1 MSRLNVLLPVILTT
15 ASSIIRLITS
25 VVDAYNDDKQLRIR
39 LEAIPSDERVDRPA
53 FINTKQG

>member
-25 VVDAYNDDKQLRIR
+25 VVDAHNDDKQLRIR

-53 FINTKQG
+53 FINTKQR